1 MAVGIFKEVMPH
13 VRFENKDYG
22 RNEEASRRAGRHI
35 PNNAV
40 FIIIHPHGSRDESE
54 HLAEEWI
61 PRKRMEASRGIFP
74 EEWIDK
80 IERIYEAW
88 KKGHELP
95 REGTPVHTWQMASP
109 EQRSRLVALGL
120 TTVEDLSAIPD
131 SGLGEIGL
139 DARNLRDMARA
150 WIAEGQQKGINAQ
163 ELASA
168 QQKLRDM
175 EAKLAQRDQVIEDLR
190 NRMEALEDKPRRRK
204 PAEEAA

>member
-1 MAVGIFKEVMPH
+1 MAVGVFKEVMPH

-22 RNEEASRRAGRHI
+22 RNEEASRRAGRHV
-35 PNNAV
+35 PNNAT

-54 HLAEEWI
+54 HLADEWI
-61 PRKRMEASRGIFP
+61 PRKRMDASRGAYS

-95 REGTPVHTWQMASP
+95 REGTPILTWQMASP
-109 EQRSRLVALGL
+109 EQRSRLNALGL
-120 TTVEDLSAIPD
+120 TTVEDVSAVPD

-139 DARNLRDMARA
+139 DARNLRDMARN

-163 ELASA
+163 ELADA
-168 QQKLRDM
+168 QQRLRDQQVTIDSLNQR
-175 EAKLAQRDQVIEDLR
+175 LA
-190 NRMEALEDKPRRRK
+190 ALEAEPKRRRR
-204 PAEEAA
+204 EEAA